1 MGRVV
6 RTSTCEGDLLKI
18 WRYLV
23 KERKNLAAAER
34 LLSRLNELFERLS
47 DHPEIGTRQDRYR
60 PSLRAFPGEAYVVF
74 YEPIAGGIR
83 VFRVLHGSRRLRP
96 LLQPLRHALPEPAI
110 RPCIIGLLGGV
121 ASGKSFVAEEL
132 QKLGAAR
139 LDADRVGHEVL
150 LLPEVIAQLKA
161 RWGEK
166 VIKPDGSVSRSAV
179 AAIVFA
185 RTPEGREEL
194 KFLESITHPLI
205 GVRLREEA
213 QRLAAAGKR
222 YLVLDAPVML
232 KAGWDS
238 LCDVILYVDA
248 PHEVRMQRALARGWT
263 KVEFAAREAAQESL
277 ETKRRRADR
286 IVENGGK
293 TAETAERLA
302 QWWQEFTSVI
312 E

>member
-23 KERKNLAAAER
+23 RERKNLAAAER
-34 LLSRLNELFERLS
+34 LLSRLNELFTRLS
-47 DHPEIGTRQDRYR
+47 NHPEIGSRQEQYR
-60 PSLRAFPGEAYVVF
+60 PGLRAFPADAYVVF
-74 YEPIAGGIR
+74 YEPIPGGVR
-83 VFRVLHGSRRLRP
+83 VFRLIHGSRRFEPILQSLRY
-96 LLQPLRHALPEPAI
+96 ALPEQILKP
-110 RPCIIGLLGGV
+110 RIIGLLGGV
-121 ASGKSFVAEEL
+121 ASGKSFVAEQL
-132 QKLGAAR
+132 QQLGAAR

-150 LLPEVIAQLKA
+150 LLPEVIAQLQA
-161 RWGEK
+161 RWGER
-166 VIKPDGSVSRSAV
+166 VIGRDGNISRSAV

-185 RTPEGREEL
+185 RTDEGREEL
-194 KFLESITHPLI
+194 KFLESVTHPLI

-213 QRLAAAGKR
+213 QRLAAAGSR

-248 PHEVRMQRALARGWT
+248 PQEVRLQRALARGWT
-263 KVEFAAREAAQESL
+263 NEQFAAREAAQESL
-277 ETKRRRADR
+277 ETKRRHAQVV
-286 IVENGGK
+286 IENGGK
-293 TAETAERLA
+293 PEETAVRLA
-302 QWWQEFTSVI
+302 QWWREFTSVV